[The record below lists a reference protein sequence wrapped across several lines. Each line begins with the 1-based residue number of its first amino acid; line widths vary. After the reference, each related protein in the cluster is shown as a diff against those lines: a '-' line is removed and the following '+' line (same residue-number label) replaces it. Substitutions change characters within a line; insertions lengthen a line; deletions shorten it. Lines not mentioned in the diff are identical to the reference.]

1 MKNEAVT
8 AVISD
13 LEQTFKEEYGDIF
26 NNNDTMMAYWAET
39 EARIMDLIE
48 IYSVKIQSQKNTKF
62 MITESRVIDREHL
75 NLDALDKA
83 YGITADEG
91 LSIKVLAQEVI
102 TTFDINDPIKLVITL
117 ELEKNTDNLISNHY
131 RVISVYDELKLIE
144 GVYMKEFYENETY
157 ESYDRYTHVY
167 NYEKSGYTEDEVRDI
182 VDKIRSVMIGFLVL
196 NDNINENSVWFS
208 EDDVEMHLY
217 YAKSIINESAFEVEI
232 NAEGLKV
239 VKNDRPYRTL
249 CKTNFNDIIHSLFTE
264 RDSRYTDSTQ
274 SDKVNVTKNWVTY
287 ESDISE
293 GQVKKVINVIETIC
307 AMLLRKDIGCGYD
320 IGFKYEIEDN
330 RITLISKDRDSA
342 ISLITIN
349 DLILKLLKAK
359 FTVSVGIE
367 DEEIYSR
374 YSLENNFNLSMIRD
388 NSYIEFTLEKYKY
401 DKNPML
407 DRYATRGDLYKV
419 EYMESLLNKF

>member
-1 MKNEAVT
+1 
-8 AVISD
+8 
-13 LEQTFKEEYGDIF
+13 
-26 NNNDTMMAYWAET
+26 
-39 EARIMDLIE
+39 
-48 IYSVKIQSQKNTKF
+48 
-62 MITESRVIDREHL
+62 
-75 NLDALDKA
+75 
-83 YGITADEG
+83 
-91 LSIKVLAQEVI
+91 
-102 TTFDINDPIKLVITL
+102 
-117 ELEKNTDNLISNHY
+117 
-131 RVISVYDELKLIE
+131 
-144 GVYMKEFYENETY
+144 MKEFYENETY
-157 ESYDRYTHVY
+157 ESYDRCTHVY
-167 NYEKSGYTEDEVRDI
+167 NYERLGYTEDEVRDI
-182 VDKIRSVMIGFLVL
+182 VDEIRSMMIGFLIL

-264 RDSRYTDSTQ
+264 RDSRYMDLIQ
-274 SDKVNVTKNWVTY
+274 SDKANVTKNWVTY

>member
-1 MKNEAVT
+1 
-8 AVISD
+8 
-13 LEQTFKEEYGDIF
+13 
-26 NNNDTMMAYWAET
+26 
-39 EARIMDLIE
+39 
-48 IYSVKIQSQKNTKF
+48 
-62 MITESRVIDREHL
+62 
-75 NLDALDKA
+75 
-83 YGITADEG
+83 
-91 LSIKVLAQEVI
+91 
-102 TTFDINDPIKLVITL
+102 
-117 ELEKNTDNLISNHY
+117 
-131 RVISVYDELKLIE
+131 
-144 GVYMKEFYENETY
+144 MKEFYENETY

-167 NYEKSGYTEDEVRDI
+167 NYERSGYTEDEVRDI

-264 RDSRYTDSTQ
+264 RDSRYMDLIQ

>member
-1 MKNEAVT
+1 MK
-8 AVISD
+8 
-13 LEQTFKEEYGDIF
+13 G
-26 NNNDTMMAYWAET
+26 
-39 EARIMDLIE
+39 
-48 IYSVKIQSQKNTKF
+48 
-62 MITESRVIDREHL
+62 
-75 NLDALDKA
+75 
-83 YGITADEG
+83 
-91 LSIKVLAQEVI
+91 
-102 TTFDINDPIKLVITL
+102 
-117 ELEKNTDNLISNHY
+117 
-131 RVISVYDELKLIE
+131 
-144 GVYMKEFYENETY
+144 FYENETY

-167 NYEKSGYTEDEVRDI
+167 NYEKLGYTEDEVRDI

-232 NAEGLKV
+232 NTEGLKV
-239 VKNDRPYRTL
+239 VKNDRLYRTL

-264 RDSRYTDSTQ
+264 RDSRYMDLIQ

>member
-1 MKNEAVT
+1 
-8 AVISD
+8 
-13 LEQTFKEEYGDIF
+13 
-26 NNNDTMMAYWAET
+26 
-39 EARIMDLIE
+39 
-48 IYSVKIQSQKNTKF
+48 
-62 MITESRVIDREHL
+62 
-75 NLDALDKA
+75 
-83 YGITADEG
+83 
-91 LSIKVLAQEVI
+91 
-102 TTFDINDPIKLVITL
+102 
-117 ELEKNTDNLISNHY
+117 
-131 RVISVYDELKLIE
+131 
-144 GVYMKEFYENETY
+144 MKEFYENETY

-264 RDSRYTDSTQ
+264 RDSRYMDLIQ

-293 GQVKKVINVIETIC
+293 DQVKKVINVIETIC

>member
-1 MKNEAVT
+1 
-8 AVISD
+8 
-13 LEQTFKEEYGDIF
+13 
-26 NNNDTMMAYWAET
+26 
-39 EARIMDLIE
+39 
-48 IYSVKIQSQKNTKF
+48 
-62 MITESRVIDREHL
+62 
-75 NLDALDKA
+75 
-83 YGITADEG
+83 
-91 LSIKVLAQEVI
+91 
-102 TTFDINDPIKLVITL
+102 
-117 ELEKNTDNLISNHY
+117 
-131 RVISVYDELKLIE
+131 
-144 GVYMKEFYENETY
+144 MKEFYENETY

-320 IGFKYEIEDN
+320 IGFKYEMEDN

>member
-1 MKNEAVT
+1 MKG
-8 AVISD
+8 
-13 LEQTFKEEYGDIF
+13 FY
-26 NNNDTMMAYWAET
+26 
-39 EARIMDLIE
+39 
-48 IYSVKIQSQKNTKF
+48 
-62 MITESRVIDREHL
+62 
-75 NLDALDKA
+75 
-83 YGITADEG
+83 
-91 LSIKVLAQEVI
+91 
-102 TTFDINDPIKLVITL
+102 
-117 ELEKNTDNLISNHY
+117 DNQN
-131 RVISVYDELKLIE
+131 
-144 GVYMKEFYENETY
+144 F

-167 NYEKSGYTEDEVRDI
+167 NYEKLGYTEDEVRDI

-264 RDSRYTDSTQ
+264 RDSRYMDLIQ

>member
-1 MKNEAVT
+1 MK
-8 AVISD
+8 
-13 LEQTFKEEYGDIF
+13 G
-26 NNNDTMMAYWAET
+26 
-39 EARIMDLIE
+39 
-48 IYSVKIQSQKNTKF
+48 
-62 MITESRVIDREHL
+62 
-75 NLDALDKA
+75 
-83 YGITADEG
+83 
-91 LSIKVLAQEVI
+91 
-102 TTFDINDPIKLVITL
+102 
-117 ELEKNTDNLISNHY
+117 
-131 RVISVYDELKLIE
+131 
-144 GVYMKEFYENETY
+144 FYENGTY

-167 NYEKSGYTEDEVRDI
+167 NYERLGYTEDEVRDI

-232 NAEGLKV
+232 NTEGLKV
-239 VKNDRPYRTL
+239 VKNDRLYRTL

-264 RDSRYTDSTQ
+264 RDSRYMDLIQ

>member
-1 MKNEAVT
+1 MKG
-8 AVISD
+8 
-13 LEQTFKEEYGDIF
+13 FY
-26 NNNDTMMAYWAET
+26 
-39 EARIMDLIE
+39 
-48 IYSVKIQSQKNTKF
+48 
-62 MITESRVIDREHL
+62 
-75 NLDALDKA
+75 
-83 YGITADEG
+83 
-91 LSIKVLAQEVI
+91 
-102 TTFDINDPIKLVITL
+102 
-117 ELEKNTDNLISNHY
+117 DNQN
-131 RVISVYDELKLIE
+131 
-144 GVYMKEFYENETY
+144 F

-249 CKTNFNDIIHSLFTE
+249 CKTNFNDIIYSLFTE
-264 RDSRYTDSTQ
+264 RDSRYMDSIQ
-274 SDKVNVTKNWVTY
+274 SDKANVTKNWVTY

>member
-1 MKNEAVT
+1 
-8 AVISD
+8 
-13 LEQTFKEEYGDIF
+13 
-26 NNNDTMMAYWAET
+26 
-39 EARIMDLIE
+39 
-48 IYSVKIQSQKNTKF
+48 
-62 MITESRVIDREHL
+62 
-75 NLDALDKA
+75 
-83 YGITADEG
+83 
-91 LSIKVLAQEVI
+91 
-102 TTFDINDPIKLVITL
+102 
-117 ELEKNTDNLISNHY
+117 
-131 RVISVYDELKLIE
+131 
-144 GVYMKEFYENETY
+144 MKEFYENETY

-182 VDKIRSVMIGFLVL
+182 VDEIRSMMIGFLIL

-249 CKTNFNDIIHSLFTE
+249 CKTNFNDIIYSLFTE
-264 RDSRYTDSTQ
+264 RDSRYMDLIQ
-274 SDKVNVTKNWVTY
+274 SDKANVTKNWVTY

>member
-1 MKNEAVT
+1 
-8 AVISD
+8 
-13 LEQTFKEEYGDIF
+13 
-26 NNNDTMMAYWAET
+26 
-39 EARIMDLIE
+39 
-48 IYSVKIQSQKNTKF
+48 
-62 MITESRVIDREHL
+62 
-75 NLDALDKA
+75 
-83 YGITADEG
+83 
-91 LSIKVLAQEVI
+91 
-102 TTFDINDPIKLVITL
+102 
-117 ELEKNTDNLISNHY
+117 
-131 RVISVYDELKLIE
+131 
-144 GVYMKEFYENETY
+144 MKEFYENETY

-182 VDKIRSVMIGFLVL
+182 VDEIRSVMIGFLVL

-264 RDSRYTDSTQ
+264 RDSRYMDLIQ
-274 SDKVNVTKNWVTY
+274 SDKANVTKNWVTY

-374 YSLENNFNLSMIRD
+374 YSLENNFNLSTIRD

>member
-1 MKNEAVT
+1 
-8 AVISD
+8 
-13 LEQTFKEEYGDIF
+13 
-26 NNNDTMMAYWAET
+26 
-39 EARIMDLIE
+39 
-48 IYSVKIQSQKNTKF
+48 
-62 MITESRVIDREHL
+62 
-75 NLDALDKA
+75 
-83 YGITADEG
+83 
-91 LSIKVLAQEVI
+91 
-102 TTFDINDPIKLVITL
+102 
-117 ELEKNTDNLISNHY
+117 
-131 RVISVYDELKLIE
+131 
-144 GVYMKEFYENETY
+144 MKEFYENETY

-167 NYEKSGYTEDEVRDI
+167 NYEKLGYTEDEVRDI

-232 NAEGLKV
+232 NTEGLKV
-239 VKNDRPYRTL
+239 VKNDRLYRTL

-264 RDSRYTDSTQ
+264 RDSRYMDLIQ

>member
-1 MKNEAVT
+1 
-8 AVISD
+8 
-13 LEQTFKEEYGDIF
+13 
-26 NNNDTMMAYWAET
+26 
-39 EARIMDLIE
+39 
-48 IYSVKIQSQKNTKF
+48 
-62 MITESRVIDREHL
+62 
-75 NLDALDKA
+75 
-83 YGITADEG
+83 
-91 LSIKVLAQEVI
+91 
-102 TTFDINDPIKLVITL
+102 
-117 ELEKNTDNLISNHY
+117 
-131 RVISVYDELKLIE
+131 
-144 GVYMKEFYENETY
+144 MKEFYENETY
-157 ESYDRYTHVY
+157 ESYDRYTHIY

-264 RDSRYTDSTQ
+264 RDSRYMDLIQ

-419 EYMESLLNKF
+419 EYMESLLNEF